1 MAGRDFAL
9 QGNVL
14 ICLAAAGAMLLVTRR
29 AGAARVAAAA
39 MSYEAEPAAMTLE
52 EAGGD
57 LEGLYQSL
65 AASLKKEAEAALE
78 KALAAMA
85 AQMKGALETALAAVA
100 EQGRKNMADASLAAS
115 PQGLRERLVL
125 ERGANQ
131 GAYLTIPV
139 WYFPGSAALLIWLDG
154 SLLAPEADYE
164 EMGAYNESS
173 NLIRLRRGLEPGA
186 VLDFLVLPTPSSA
199 LAERSAK
206 EAQAAQRQAAVM
218 LAEAREA
225 ESQAGAAVQSAG
237 DELALAQGWAKAA
250 QKSAEEAWAASRNV
264 YDMAAQ
270 VSIHARRP
278 GVCAV
283 KSREDIH
290 GASPGLFIV
299 NPHLTHA
306 PTPFFGVWPA
316 PCVHEM
322 KWDGVFFMGGQRY
335 PDEPTLPPK
344 LPPRPVPALPVY
356 GDGDDWIPCD
366 HTHQKP
372 PCGCPPPPP
381 PCPGCGMKGEE

>member
-14 ICLAAAGAMLLVTRR
+14 ICIAAAGAMLLVTRR
-29 AGAARVAAAA
+29 ATAAARVAAAA
-39 MSYEAEPAAMTLE
+39 PAYEAEPAAMTLE

-57 LEGLYQSL
+57 LEGLYQGL
-65 AASLKKEAEAALE
+65 AASLKRDAEAALE
-78 KALAAMA
+78 KALAEMTER
-85 AQMKGALETALAAVA
+85 MKGALETALAAVA
-100 EQGRKNMADASLAAS
+100 EQGRKNMADAALAGS
-115 PQGLRERLVL
+115 PQGRRERMVL
-125 ERGANQ
+125 ERGANP

-154 SLLAPEADYE
+154 ALLAPGADYE
-164 EMGAYNESS
+164 ETGAQNESS
-173 NLIRLRRGLEPGA
+173 SLIRMKRGLEPGA
-186 VLDFLVLPTPSSA
+186 VLDCLVMATPSSA

-225 ESQAGAAVQSAG
+225 ESQAGAAVQSAS
-237 DELALAQGWAKAA
+237 DELALARGWAEAA
-250 QKSAEEAWAASRNV
+250 RKSADDAWGASRNV

-322 KWDGVFFMGGQRY
+322 KWDGVFFLGGAPW
-335 PDEPTLPPK
+335 PDEPALPPK

-372 PCGCPPPPP
+372 PRPCPPP
-381 PCPGCGMKGEE
+381 PCPGCGKTGEE